1 MSIRSGIECFGAT
14 GDRET
19 MEWSA
24 PGRNRR
30 ALAGIFLAMMIAGI
44 CVAGAQQPQTA
55 AASAPISFKIPAQPL
70 ASALQAYGQKAGVQI
85 LYESS
90 SAAGQTSAAVEGSFS
105 REDALQRLLA
115 GTGLE
120 VHYTG
125 PHALILAL
133 PSAAA
138 SDQPP
143 PSPFAT
149 PDLVLGELHVRA
161 SNEGEDA
168 DQFHDYADSIRSDV
182 QKALQHN
189 ARTRGGDY
197 RATLDLWIDPS
208 RMIKR
213 TALLRSTGDQDR
225 DAAVAAALRGLA
237 ISRPT
242 PANLPQPVRV
252 VITVRSPQ

>member
-1 MSIRSGIECFGAT
+1 VVFCPRTIEQ
-14 GDRET
+14 D
-19 MEWSA
+19 A
-24 PGRNRR
+24 PGWSRR
-30 ALAGIFLAMMIAGI
+30 HLAGIALVVMIAGI
-44 CVAGAQQPQTA
+44 CLAGAQELQTA
-55 AASAPISFKIPAQPL
+55 TVSGPMPFHIPAQPL

-85 LYESS
+85 LYESN
-90 SAAGQTSAAVEGSFS
+90 SAAGRTSVAVEGDFT
-105 REDALQRLLA
+105 REDALKRLLA
-115 GTGLE
+115 GTRLE
-120 VHYTG
+120 IQYTG

-133 PSAAA
+133 PSAG

-149 PDLVLGELHVRA
+149 PDLLLGELHVRA
-161 SNEGEDA
+161 NNDSDDA
-168 DQFHDYADSIRSDV
+168 DQFHDYADSIKNDV
-182 QKALQHN
+182 QRALHNN

-208 RMIKR
+208 RMVKR
-213 TALLRSTGDQDR
+213 TALLGSTGDQDR

-252 VITVRSPQ
+252 VIMVKSLQ